1 MIALAMTEALTSPPD
16 PPGEILLVVGVWRSG
31 TSLLYA
37 LLNQHPQISL
47 MYEGEL
53 ALLWP
58 LFRWRGGARWPE
70 RWNLWN
76 QALSRHQL
84 DASTFSPDTRELAP
98 ACDAAYRVV
107 AKPKR
112 ARFRGEK
119 FPSYH
124 DRLPVLSRLFPQARF
139 ILIWRSPLGI
149 CDSIARAGKTSEW
162 NRRFGL
168 LHRALLGCEQMLLG
182 ARQLKSMGVRVH
194 QLTYSGLTADAEG
207 ELRKICEFLQIAYEP
222 AMTEL
227 GSADR
232 SAVYT
237 AEHHN
242 LVHSERVRPESS
254 LSGALDPNF
263 QRKIER
269 YLVRWRRIYGNE
281 WLADSGAVPQGK
293 EPGLLELI
301 GDRIFYGVLRA
312 YDFAMVVAFCFVPM
326 KLWQSYR
333 ELKAAQQRRT

>member
-1 MIALAMTEALTSPPD
+1 MIALAMTEPLTDPPD
-16 PPGEILLVVGVWRSG
+16 APGEVLLVVGVWRSG

-58 LFRWRGGARWPE
+58 LFRWREGARWLE
-70 RWNLWN
+70 RWDLWN
-76 QALSRHQL
+76 RAPSRHHL
-84 DASTFSPDTRELAP
+84 DASSFSPGIRDLAA
-98 ACDAAYRVV
+98 ACDAAYSEV
-107 AKPKR
+107 AKPKG

-124 DRLPVLSRLFPQARF
+124 DRLPELIRLFPEARF

-149 CDSIARAGKTSEW
+149 CDSIARAGKTSAW
-162 NRRFGL
+162 NRRTGL

-182 ARQLKSMGVRVH
+182 ARQLKAMGVRVH
-194 QLTYSGLTADAEG
+194 HLTYSGLTADAEG

-237 AEHHN
+237 GEHHN

-254 LSGALDPNF
+254 LSGALDPKF
-263 QRKIER
+263 HKKIER

-281 WLADSGAVPQGK
+281 WLADSGAIPQGK
-293 EPGLLELI
+293 EPGTLELI
-301 GDRIFYGVLRA
+301 GDRIFYEGLRA
-312 YDFAMVVAFCFVPM
+312 YDFAVIVAFCFAPM
-326 KLWQSYR
+326 KLWRRYR
-333 ELKAAQQRRT
+333 ALKAARRQRA

>member
-1 MIALAMTEALTSPPD
+1 MTEPLSISPATPTNNA
-16 PPGEILLVVGVWRSG
+16 GEVLLVIGVWRSG

-58 LFRWRGGARWPE
+58 LFQWRGAEQWPE

-76 QALSRHQL
+76 HALTRHRL
-84 DASTFSPDTRELAP
+84 DGASFPTDIRDLGA
-98 ACDAAYRVV
+98 ACDAVYHEV
-107 AKPKR
+107 AKTKR

-124 DRLPVLSRLFPQARF
+124 HRLSVLSRLFPRAKF

-149 CDSIARAGKTSEW
+149 CDSIARAGKTSAW

-182 ARQLKSMGVRVH
+182 SRQLKASGVQVH
-194 QLTYSGLTADAEG
+194 HVTYRELTTDVEC
-207 ELRKICEFLQIAYEP
+207 ELRKICQFLHIDYEP
-222 AMTEL
+222 TMAQL

-232 SAVYT
+232 SAIYRN
-237 AEHHN
+237 EHHK
-242 LVHSERVRPESS
+242 LVHGERVQPENSFGS
-254 LSGALDPNF
+254 ALDPRF
-263 QRKIER
+263 RQKIER
-269 YLVRWRRIYGNE
+269 YIARWQRIYGDDR
-281 WLADSGAVPQGK
+281 LTDSRAVTPGE
-293 EPGLLELI
+293 EPSVLELI
-301 GDRIFYGVLRA
+301 LDRIFYLGLQA
-312 YDFAMVVAFCFVPM
+312 YDFVVVVAFCFAPM
-326 KLWQSYR
+326 KLWQRYR
-333 ELKAAQQRRT
+333 EFKAARQ

>member
-1 MIALAMTEALTSPPD
+1 MTEPLSAD
-16 PPGEILLVVGVWRSG
+16 PASASGEVLLVVGVWRSG

-58 LFRWRGGARWPE
+58 LFRWRGGSQWLE

-76 QALSRHQL
+76 QALSRHRL
-84 DASTFSPDTRELAP
+84 DAASFSPGIRELAA
-98 ACDAAYRVV
+98 ACDAAYWAV

-124 DRLPVLSRLFPQARF
+124 DRLPVLGRLFPQARF

-149 CDSIARAGKTSEW
+149 CDSIARAAKTSAW
-162 NRRFGL
+162 NRRIGL

-182 ARQLKSMGVRVH
+182 ARQLRANGVRVH
-194 QLTYSGLTADAEG
+194 QLTYSGLTADAEA
-207 ELRKICEFLQIAYEP
+207 ELRKICEFLEIAYEP
-222 AMTEL
+222 TMAEL

-237 AEHHN
+237 GEHHN
-242 LVHSERVRPESS
+242 LVHSERVRPEGS
-254 LSGALDPNF
+254 LSEALDPKF

-269 YLVRWRRIYGNE
+269 YLVRWRRIYGEE
-281 WLADSGAVPQGK
+281 WLAHSGSVPQGK
-293 EPGLLELI
+293 EPDTLELMA
-301 GDRIFYGVLRA
+301 DRVFYGALRA
-312 YDFAMVVAFCFVPM
+312 WDFAVIVAFCFAPI
-326 KLWQSYR
+326 KLWQGYR
-333 ELKAAQQRRT
+333 ALKAARQRRA

>member
-1 MIALAMTEALTSPPD
+1 MPEPGIADARGAS
-16 PPGEILLVVGVWRSG
+16 GEVLLVVGVWRSG

-70 RWNLWN
+70 RWDLWN
-76 QALSRHQL
+76 QALSRHHL
-84 DASTFSPDTRELAP
+84 DASSFSPEIHGLAA
-98 ACDAAYRVV
+98 ACDAAYRAV
-107 AKPKR
+107 AKPKGS
-112 ARFRGEK
+112 RFRGEK

-124 DRLPVLSRLFPQARF
+124 DRLPVLVGLFPQAKF
-139 ILIWRSPLGI
+139 VLIWRSPLGI
-149 CDSIARAGKTSEW
+149 CDSIARAAKTSAW
-162 NRRFGL
+162 NRRVGL

-182 ARQLKSMGVRVH
+182 ARQLKAMGVRVH
-194 QLTYSGLTADAEG
+194 HLTYSGLTADAEG
-207 ELRKICEFLQIAYEP
+207 ELRKVCEFLEIAYEP

-237 AEHHN
+237 GEHHT
-242 LVHSERVRPESS
+242 LVHSERVRPASS
-254 LSGALDPNF
+254 LSGALDPKF
-263 QRKIER
+263 QKKIER

-281 WLADSGAVPQGK
+281 WLADSGAVPPGQ
-293 EPGLLELI
+293 EPGPLELI
-301 GDRIFYGVLRA
+301 ADRIFYGVLRV
-312 YDFAMVVAFCFVPM
+312 YDFAVVVAFCFAPM
-326 KLWQSYR
+326 KLWQRYR
-333 ELKAAQQRRT
+333 AFKAARQRPA

>member
-1 MIALAMTEALTSPPD
+1 MIALAMTEPLTGPPD
-16 PPGEILLVVGVWRSG
+16 APGEVLLVVGVWRSG

-76 QALSRHQL
+76 QALSRHHL
-84 DASTFSPDTRELAP
+84 DASSFPPDIRDLAA
-98 ACDAAYRVV
+98 ACDVAYCEV
-107 AKPKR
+107 AQPKR

-124 DRLPVLSRLFPQARF
+124 DRLPVLARLFPQAKF

-149 CDSIARAGKTSEW
+149 CDSIARAGKTSAW

-168 LHRALLGCEQMLLG
+168 LLRALLGCEQMLLG

-194 QLTYSGLTADAEG
+194 HLTYNGLTADAEG
-207 ELRKICEFLQIAYEP
+207 ELRKICEFLQIDYEP
-222 AMTEL
+222 TMTEL

-237 AEHHN
+237 AEHHK
-242 LVHSERVRPESS
+242 LVHSERVRPERS
-254 LSGALDPNF
+254 LSGALDPKF

-269 YLVRWRRIYGNE
+269 YLVRWRRIYGDE
-281 WLADSGAVPQGK
+281 WLAGSGAVPQGT
-293 EPGLLELI
+293 EPGPLELI
-301 GDRIFYGVLRA
+301 VDRVFYGVLRA
-312 YDFAMVVAFCFVPM
+312 YDFAVVVAFCFAPM
-326 KLWQSYR
+326 RLWQSYR
-333 ELKAAQQRRT
+333 ELKAAQQRRG

>member
-1 MIALAMTEALTSPPD
+1 V
-16 PPGEILLVVGVWRSG
+16 PGEVLLVVGVWRSG

-58 LFRWRGGARWPE
+58 LFRWRGGARWLE

-84 DASTFSPDTRELAP
+84 DASQFTPDIRDLAS
-98 ACDAAYRVV
+98 ACDAAYFEV

-124 DRLPVLSRLFPQARF
+124 DRLPVLARLFPQARF

-149 CDSIARAGKTSEW
+149 CDSIARAGKTSAW

-168 LHRALLGCEQMLLG
+168 LHRALLGCEQMFLG
-182 ARQLKSMGVRVH
+182 ARQLRSMGVRVH
-194 QLTYSGLTADAEG
+194 QLTYSGLTADPEG
-207 ELRKICEFLQIAYEP
+207 ELRKMCKFLGITYEP
-222 AMTEL
+222 SMTEL

-237 AEHHN
+237 AEHHK

-254 LSGALDPNF
+254 LSGALDAKF
-263 QRKIER
+263 QTKIER
-269 YLVRWRRIYGNE
+269 YLVRWRRIYGKE
-281 WLADSGAVPQGK
+281 WLADSGVVPQGK
-293 EPGLLELI
+293 EPGTLELI
-301 GDRIFYGVLRA
+301 ADKIFYGVLRA
-312 YDFAMVVAFCFVPM
+312 YDFAVVVAFCFAPM